1 MTINSVSPNP
11 AINNQ
16 IQSNEVSSNTSLET
30 NSFENYLAA
39 ETLPSIDTTKKP
51 SIKELMDFTNM
62 SFEDAS
68 SILYGVVGSN
78 EDTRDWNKILTSSD
92 VLKTAKEE
100 TNLMYNKAVDE
111 TNPYQSTLE
120 METGENPVKKHQ

>member
-39 ETLPSIDTTKKP
+39 ETLPSIDTTK
-51 SIKELMDFTNM
+51 NQ
-62 SFEDAS
+62 
-68 SILYGVVGSN
+68 V
-78 EDTRDWNKILTSSD
+78 
-92 VLKTAKEE
+92 
-100 TNLMYNKAVDE
+100 
-111 TNPYQSTLE
+111 
-120 METGENPVKKHQ
+120 

>member
-39 ETLPSIDTTKKP
+39 ETLPSIDTTKTKC
-51 SIKELMDFTNM
+51 KRT
-62 SFEDAS
+62 
-68 SILYGVVGSN
+68 YGFYKY
-78 EDTRDWNKILTSSD
+78 EF
-92 VLKTAKEE
+92 
-100 TNLMYNKAVDE
+100 
-111 TNPYQSTLE
+111 
-120 METGENPVKKHQ
+120 